1 MSRTT
6 SPSTQKPYSLVR
18 VCRVWCLTRS
28 TVSWQRRPK
37 GAPAGAT
44 ARPGPIGPCADH
56 DLVQHIKTI
65 LAATPFHGEG
75 YRKVWARLRYAGLR
89 TSKRRVLRLMR
100 ENQLLAPHRRGGY
113 PGPRVHDGSIT
124 MSQVNDMWGTDM
136 TAALTIAE
144 GQAAIF
150 FAVDHCSL
158 ECVGLHAAKRGTRFE
173 ALEPPKQGVRDYFG
187 AFTPQ
192 AARGLTLRHDHG
204 SQYMSHDFQEEIAF
218 LGITSSPAFVRA
230 PEGTGCAKRFVRILK
245 ENLLWVRTFRTVEEL
260 RQALLEFKR
269 TYNENWIIQRH
280 AHKTPAQVRREQ
292 SQAWPPDLTPNCVQK
307 TVDRYTTSFFC
318 ICGYFNSIMGL
329 MVFPCLGQHH

>member
-18 VCRVWCLTRS
+18 VCRVWRFQRS
-28 TVSWQRRPK
+28 TVYWQRLPK
-37 GAPAGAT
+37 TKPAGFT
-44 ARPGPIGPCADH
+44 VRPGPAGPCADH
-56 DLVQHIKTI
+56 DLVQHIKTT

-75 YRKVWARLRYAGLR
+75 YRKVWARLRYGGLR

-100 ENQLLAPHRRGGY
+100 EHRLLAPHRRGGSS
-113 PGPRVHDGSIT
+113 GPRVHDGTIT
-124 MSQVNDMWGTDM
+124 TSRVNDMWGTDM
-136 TAALTIAE
+136 TAAFTIAE

-158 ECVGLHAAKRGTRFE
+158 ECVGIHAAKRGTRFE
-173 ALEPPKQGVRDYFG
+173 ALEPLKQGAREYFG
-187 AFTPQ
+187 AFTPR
-192 AARGLTLRHDHG
+192 AAQGLTLRHDHG

-230 PEGTGCAKRFVRILK
+230 PEGNGVAERFVRILK
-245 ENLLWVRTFRTVEEL
+245 ENLLWVRTFGTVEEL

-280 AHKTPAQVRREQ
+280 GYRTPAQVRQEQ
-292 SQAWPPDLTPNCVQK
+292 SQALP
-307 TVDRYTTSFFC
+307 RAA
-318 ICGYFNSIMGL
+318 
-329 MVFPCLGQHH
+329 